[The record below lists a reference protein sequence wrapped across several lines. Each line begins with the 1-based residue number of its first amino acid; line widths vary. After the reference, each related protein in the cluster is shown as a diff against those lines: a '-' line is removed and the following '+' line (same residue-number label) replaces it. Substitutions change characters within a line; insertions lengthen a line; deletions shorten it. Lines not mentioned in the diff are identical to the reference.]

1 MLHSVLKVLPV
12 GSNMK
17 VFMGVSLMLG
27 LSYLPFYFKKNSAVA
42 YETMADKRAAQKA
55 AQEAKASRP

>member
-1 MLHSVLKVLPV
+1 MLHTVLKVLPV
-12 GSNMK
+12 GGNMK

-27 LSYLPFYFKKNSAVA
+27 LSYLPLYLKKNNAVA

-55 AQEAKASRP
+55 AQEAKNVRS